1 MVASNCIVALLLSYF
16 LIKRKQAMKDAAKAW
31 NTYNETNK
39 QNEDAWFAAYDN
51 YV

>member
-1 MVASNCIVALLLSYF
+1 
-16 LIKRKQAMKDAAKAW
+16 MKDAAKAW

-39 QNEDAWFAAYDN
+39 KNEDAWFAAYAN